1 LASPEDTFDFDG
13 DDESKGELALGSVHS
28 SVLAM
33 NDQVLR
39 AARRELRW
47 FHSEMHGRVPA
58 VGEAPAHEVAAASRI
73 AGWLSELLPKHRG
86 AFVVRYDGRRWP
98 ARMTRE
104 FGGLT
109 SVVVRFAAMHR
120 QRGTTETLAEAEQ
133 AAVTELL
140 ADIAAA
146 SRSPDFTPRRH
157 LGGHAKLSVPFAID
171 PAKKLRRL
179 QRAAQNY
186 VRRAELAYLDARG
199 NAPCAVH
206 SASLRSPPR
215 TPSSQSCTPSAPVPP
230 RAREGA

>member
-13 DDESKGELALGSVHS
+13 DDDDSPGELALGSMVQP
-28 SVLAM
+28 SVLPM
-33 NDQVLR
+33 NDPVLR

-146 SRSPDFTPRRH
+146 SRPPDFAPRRH
-157 LGGHAKLSVPFAID
+157 LGGHAKPPVAFAMD

-199 NAPCAVH
+199 HVRCVAA
-206 SASLRSPPR
+206 
-215 TPSSQSCTPSAPVPP
+215 P
-230 RAREGA
+230 RARHPREGA

>member
-1 LASPEDTFDFDG
+1 MTSPEDTFDFDR
-13 DDESKGELALGSVHS
+13 DDESRGELKYGSTVRP

-33 NDQVLR
+33 NDPVLR

-47 FHSEMHGRVPA
+47 FYTEMHGRVPA
-58 VGEAPAHEVAAASRI
+58 LGEAKALEVAAASRI
-73 AGWLSELLPKHRG
+73 AGWLTELEPRHRG

-98 ARMTRE
+98 ARITRE

-109 SVVVRFAAMHR
+109 SVVVRLAAM
-120 QRGTTETLAEAEQ
+120 QRPRGPTQTLAEAER
-133 AAVTELL
+133 AAVAELL

-146 SRSPDFTPRRH
+146 SRPLDVTRCET
-157 LGGHAKLSVPFAID
+157 AMD

-179 QRAAQNY
+179 QRATKNY

-199 NAPCAVH
+199 HARCVV
-206 SASLRSPPR
+206 
-215 TPSSQSCTPSAPVPP
+215 PS

>member
-13 DDESKGELALGSVHS
+13 DDEWKGELDPGSTVRPRD
-28 SVLAM
+28 LTM
-33 NDQVLR
+33 NDPILR

-47 FHSEMHGRVPA
+47 FQGEMQGRVPA
-58 VGEAPAHEVAAASRI
+58 VGKASAEQVAAASRI
-73 AGWLSELLPKHRG
+73 AAWLSELQPRHRG

-109 SVVVRFAAMHR
+109 SVVVRFAAMRR
-120 QRGTTETLAEAEQ
+120 QRGPTETLAEAEQ
-133 AAVTELL
+133 AAVSELL
-140 ADIAAA
+140 SDVALA
-146 SRSPDFTPRRH
+146 SCPPDFTLPRH
-157 LGGHAKLSVPFAID
+157 VGGHRKSLHPPTPAFAMD
-171 PAKKLRRL
+171 PATKLRRL

-206 SASLRSPPR
+206 FASLRSPPR
-215 TPSSQSCTPSAPVPP
+215 T
-230 RAREGA
+230 REGA

>member
-1 LASPEDTFDFDG
+1 LTSPEDTFDFDR
-13 DDESKGELALGSVHS
+13 DDESRGELKYGSTVRP

-33 NDQVLR
+33 NDPVLR

-47 FHSEMHGRVPA
+47 FYTEMHGRVPA
-58 VGEAPAHEVAAASRI
+58 LGEAKALEVAAASRI
-73 AGWLSELLPKHRG
+73 AGWLTELEPRHRG

-98 ARMTRE
+98 ARITRE

-109 SVVVRFAAMHR
+109 SVVVRLAAM
-120 QRGTTETLAEAEQ
+120 QRPRGPTQTLAEAER
-133 AAVTELL
+133 AAVAELL

-146 SRSPDFTPRRH
+146 SRPLDVTRCET
-157 LGGHAKLSVPFAID
+157 AMD

-179 QRAAQNY
+179 QRATKNY

-199 NAPCAVH
+199 HARCVV
-206 SASLRSPPR
+206 
-215 TPSSQSCTPSAPVPP
+215 PS